1 MHNLLRIQ
9 APNGGI
15 DALREL
21 GLVHE
26 CGWNVHEP
34 IISRSAA
41 ANGLGC
47 TVRAAFQRVNRHY
60 LTHMV
65 ISSRFLASAE
75 SRGPEHY
82 CSMNSP
88 SRPRTESGAIQT

>member
-9 APNGGI
+9 PPNGGI

-26 CGWNVHEP
+26 YGWNVHEP

-41 ANGLGC
+41 A
-47 TVRAAFQRVNRHY
+47 RRRD
-60 LTHMV
+60 
-65 ISSRFLASAE
+65 
-75 SRGPEHY
+75 
-82 CSMNSP
+82 
-88 SRPRTESGAIQT
+88 